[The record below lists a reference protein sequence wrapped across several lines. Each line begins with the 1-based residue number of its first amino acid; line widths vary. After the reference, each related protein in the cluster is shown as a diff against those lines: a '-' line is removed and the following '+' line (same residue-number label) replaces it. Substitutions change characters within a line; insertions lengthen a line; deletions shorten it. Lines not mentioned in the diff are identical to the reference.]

1 MFMFWLMQQLN
12 VVKVE
17 YLTMHMLV
25 LFANTG
31 VDMDLRQQGYIIDR
45 MATIFPKS
53 AYTPCIEEHNIHAI
67 FRWECFL
74 DIFREYEKQQGVGGV
89 AVSMGGETGIASTS
103 DKSSAS
109 PCVPLISLPVGLGE
123 QKFLH
128 NTGLTMSITTL
139 GTCIYRVG
147 TKRIKIDN
155 VVGDT
160 SVRGVRAGCRG
171 VEALGISAATRN
183 SSSHVHPSQQHLIDD
198 TIPSEYSDVTEQF
211 IFDICKYIQ
220 LVLVS

>member
-1 MFMFWLMQQLN
+1 
-12 VVKVE
+12 
-17 YLTMHMLV
+17 MHMLV

-31 VDMDLRQQGYIIDR
+31 VDMDLQQQGYIIDR
-45 MATIFPKS
+45 MACIFPKS

-67 FRWECFL
+67 FRWEYFL
-74 DIFREYEKQQGVGGV
+74 DIFREYEKQQCVGGV
-89 AVSMGGETGIASTS
+89 AVLVSADTGFASTS
-103 DKSSAS
+103 DKTRAS
-109 PCVPLISLPVGLGE
+109 PCVPLISLPVGLRE
-123 QKFLH
+123 QKFLR

-160 SVRGVRAGCRG
+160 SVRGVRAGGRAD
-171 VEALGISAATRN
+171 EALEIYQATRN
-183 SSSHVHPSQQHLIDD
+183 SSSHVHPSQQHLTDD

-211 IFDICKYIQ
+211 IFDMCKYVQ

>member
-1 MFMFWLMQQLN
+1 MKQLN

-45 MATIFPKS
+45 MADIFPKS

-74 DIFREYEKQQGVGGV
+74 DIFHEYEKQQSVGRV
-89 AVSMGGETGIASTS
+89 AVLMSADTGAPTS
-103 DKSSAS
+103 VDTGVF

-155 VVGDT
+155 VVRDT
-160 SVRGVRAGCRG
+160 SVRGGRAGGGRG
-171 VEALGISAATRN
+171 DEASGTSQATRN
-183 SSSHVHPSQQHLIDD
+183 SSSHVHPSQLHLTDN

-211 IFDICKYIQ
+211 IFDMCKYVQ

>member
-1 MFMFWLMQQLN
+1 
-12 VVKVE
+12 
-17 YLTMHMLV
+17 MHMLV

-45 MATIFPKS
+45 MACIFPKS

-74 DIFREYEKQQGVGGV
+74 DIFREYEKQQSIGRVAVLMSADTGV
-89 AVSMGGETGIASTS
+89 APTS
-103 DKSSAS
+103 VDTSVS

-160 SVRGVRAGCRG
+160 CVRGARVGGRG
-171 VEALGISAATRN
+171 DEALGASQATRN
-183 SSSHVHPSQQHLIDD
+183 SSKHVHLSQHHLTDN

-211 IFDICKYIQ
+211 IFDMCKYVQ